1 MTHAQLLPPHDAAR
15 RRRHD
20 GAAVAGVAATSGAT
34 SRRRPSRPARRRCG
48 WPCCSPATAFTARS
62 GGPRAKAE
70 SMELG
75 KVLAPLADFRE
86 KMLFIRGL
94 YNERGAQG
102 QHPQLADR
110 QPALRRAAGLR
121 RRDPLRHQHR
131 PVARAALRPLDQGA
145 EPGAGLREVE
155 PVGPQE
161 LLDALQL
168 AHFVELADHADA
180 AGAVSGAG
188 LRPAVQGRGRSAATR
203 ACSTPCWPTPATCA
217 GRSAR
222 PISASSTSTSTRCA
236 RSSSG
241 SSRPASR
248 ASCRAGGRRSTS
260 RTSRARPTASRRTS
274 PSTCG

>member
-1 MTHAQLLPPHDAAR
+1 MALPWLESLTVWGDEPPGERAASEAPVR
-15 RRRHD
+15 L
-20 GAAVAGVAATSGAT
+20 AVLFSGNGFH
-34 SRRRPSRPARRRCG
+34 SKE
-48 WPCCSPATAFTARS
+48 WW
-62 GGPRAKAE
+62 AKGE
-70 SMELG
+70 GKSMELG

-94 YNERGAQG
+94 YNERGAEG
-102 QHPQLADR
+102 EHPQLADR

-131 PVARAALRPLDQGA
+131 PVARADATADRRRCRAWCWAARSRTRRSTRTTRCSTARTFRGA
-145 EPGAGLREVE
+145 RRRRRRRWSSIPRSPSTACSRTRC
-155 PVGPQE
+155 
-161 LLDALQL
+161 
-168 AHFVELADHADA
+168 
-180 AGAVSGAG
+180 SG
-188 LRPAVQGRGRSAATR
+188 ATR

-217 GRSAR
+217 ARSAR
-222 PISASSTSTSTRCA
+222 PTSASSTSTSTRCA

-248 ASCRAGGRRSTS
+248 ASCKAGGRRSTS